1 MKPLLAL
8 PLVVVFALL
17 AQGTTYADCFKDGER
32 TQMVWL
38 SSGNKHI
45 DRWEVTDADIHRTRL
60 ANGFELGLRIEPATL
75 EKYRE
80 LLARRPAPAVPEL
93 VKISVF
99 DMSGESP
106 KLLTMTWGGANS
118 KQGYGPR
125 GGANRVE
132 AIGEP
137 GIELWLH
144 KAVCVRADEVAKLQ

>member
-1 MKPLLAL
+1 MKGTLVLPLLG
-8 PLVVVFALL
+8 VFALM
-17 AQGTTYADCFKDGER
+17 AQGTIYADCFTDGTR
-32 TQMVWL
+32 AQMVWL
-38 SSGNKHI
+38 SSGNKTI
-45 DRWEVTDADIHRTRL
+45 DRWEVTDAEIHRTPL
-60 ANGFELGLRIEPATL
+60 ANGFELGLKIEPATP

-80 LLARRPAPAVPEL
+80 LLARTHAPAVPEF

-99 DMSGESP
+99 DMSGTAP
-106 KLLTMTWGGANS
+106 KLLTTTWGGANS

-144 KAVCVRADEVAKLQ
+144 KAVCLSADEVAKLQ